1 MAQRWWIGMF
11 ARGSIVLLPILALA
25 IWNQEVIWGMVLL
38 WWFKPFYE
46 RPSMRYLSN
55 AVFAESS
62 SPRELMRGTL
72 DSPMF
77 VSLTIG
83 RFSWRR
89 SAIAAITLEDGTHS
103 ELVARKKVLYEDGAT
118 FLMWP
123 AFLGFL
129 FEIAVAIL
137 LYQLIAGFFETSQG
151 MVVGGEDII
160 ASLTNFGLSMSEAID
175 AMTFWEITGFL
186 TIYAFVI
193 LVVMPF
199 FVASGFSLYLNQRT
213 LLEGWDIEVG
223 FNKLVQR
230 LGLLLLLLC
239 MWQPL
244 EVHADEPINHE
255 TAIEEV
261 RDLPDFNQIKT
272 IKLPVILSRLRE
284 WLSSDEDEEDE
295 NGDSLLGGI
304 LGSIIEVV
312 FWIAMAALILYFV
325 YRIATLVEIEALKP
339 RQRKQPTNKPGVYI
353 DELSRLPSDILS
365 AAVRAWQAEDV
376 RSAYSLLYLG
386 AIRYLRNELDCKIG
400 NDQTEAECLRRT
412 KHLAADLHGA
422 FRDITLNWQRVA
434 YAGGVVPQSQFEE
447 TTATFQ
453 RFFTST

>member
-11 ARGSIVLLPILALA
+11 ARGSIVLLPILVLA
-25 IWNQEVIWGMVLL
+25 IWIQEVIWGMLLL
-38 WWFKPFYE
+38 WWFKPLYE
-46 RPSMRYLSN
+46 RPSMKYLSN

-89 SAIAAITLEDGTHS
+89 CAVAAITLEDGTHT
-103 ELVARKKVLYEDGAT
+103 ELVERKKVLYEDGAT

-123 AFLGFL
+123 AILGLL

-137 LYQLIAGFFETSQG
+137 LYQLIAGFFNTSQG

-160 ASLTNFGLSMSEAID
+160 ASLTNFVLSMSDAID

-223 FNKLVQR
+223 FIKLVQR

-244 EVHADEPINHE
+244 DVHADEPWEHE
-255 TAIEEV
+255 AAIEEV
-261 RDLPDFNQIKT
+261 RALPDFNQIKT

-284 WLSSDEDEEDE
+284 WLSSDEEEYE
-295 NGDSLLGGI
+295 EPTDSLLGGI
-304 LGSIIEVV
+304 IGLIVEVV
-312 FWIAMAALILYFV
+312 FWIAIAALLLYFV
-325 YRIATLVEIEALKP
+325 YRIATLVEIQALKP
-339 RQRKQPTNKPGVYI
+339 RPRKQTTSKPGVYV
-353 DELSRLPSDILS
+353 DELSRLPEDILG
-365 AAVRAWQAEDV
+365 AAVRAWQAKDV

-386 AIRYLRNELDCKIG
+386 AIRHLRDELDCKIG

-412 KHLAADLHGA
+412 NHLAVELHGA
-422 FRDITLNWQRVA
+422 FKDITSNWQRVA

-447 TTATFQ
+447 TTASFQ
-453 RFFTST
+453 RFFTSP